1 MHQPIRERLEE
12 YLSGTEEAGG
22 VRGIESHLSGCRECR
37 REIEGMRRQA
47 ALLRVLRPEA
57 ELDPAPGF
65 YARVMDRIE
74 SQRSASI
81 WSLLLEPVFAK
92 RLAYAS
98 LALLVLLGTL
108 ALSVGTEPVIAP
120 SAAEVV
126 LVEDPI
132 GPPLGVDPAQDR
144 DVVLVNLATYQY

>member
-1 MHQPIRERLEE
+1 MHQPIRERLEQ
-12 YLSGTEEAGG
+12 YLGGTEDAGG
-22 VRGIESHLSGCRECR
+22 VLRIESHLAECKDCR
-37 REIEGMRRQA
+37 REVEGMRRQA
-47 ALLRVLRPEA
+47 VLLRVLRPDG

-74 SQRSASI
+74 MQRSASV
-81 WSLLLEPVFAK
+81 WSILLEPVFAR

-108 ALSVGTEPVIAP
+108 ALSVDTEPVIAP
-120 SAAEVV
+120 SSAEVIM
-126 LVEDPI
+126 VEDPI
-132 GPPLGVDPAQDR
+132 GPPLGADPAQDR